1 MKDTEI
7 LRIVLK
13 MKYCSCDKG
22 KFVIKQGDV
31 GSLFFILC
39 KSYFGFVLILKKR
52 EKWRYGLM
60 ENQIKPLDLVFQ

>member
-1 MKDTEI
+1 MQDVEI
-7 LRIVLK
+7 LNIVRK

-39 KSYFGFVLILKKR
+39 KDD
-52 EKWRYGLM
+52 
-60 ENQIKPLDLVFQ
+60 N